1 MSKKSPQLR
10 FEGFTDDW
18 EERKLSEIADI
29 MDGDRGK
36 NYPNGD
42 DFSETGHTLFMSAT
56 NVTKNGF
63 KFDETQYISEEKS
76 DSLGNGKIIED
87 DLILTSRGTV
97 GNLALY
103 DADAKR
109 QIPFARINSGML
121 ILRKKQNESAEFVLQ
136 YLKSLVGIKQLNLI
150 SFGSA
155 QPQITKKDISKYKVQ
170 IPNFDE
176 QTKIGTFFKQ
186 LDTLI
191 TLHQR
196 KLDLLKEQKKGY
208 LQKMFPKNG
217 ARVPELRFA
226 GFADDWEERKLRDL
240 FIKGGSGGT
249 PKSTNKAFYDGDIPF
264 LGISDI
270 TKSNGFINNT
280 EKHISSDGLNSSAAW
295 IVSKGAISLAMY
307 ASVGKLAI
315 LNIDAATS
323 QAFYN
328 MIFDDYDLRDLVYQ
342 RLNKAN
348 ELSEWNKL
356 ISTGTQSNL
365 NADKVKNFQMYLP
378 KNHDEIKLISTF
390 FKQIDNTIALHQ
402 RKLDLLKEQKKGFL
416 QKMFV

>member
-1 MSKKSPQLR
+1 MMSKKVPELR
-10 FEGFTDDW
+10 FKGFTDDW
-18 EERKLSEIADI
+18 EERKLGSLTTVVRGSSPRPIQDPKWFDKESDIGWLRIADVTEQ
-29 MDGDRGK
+29 
-36 NYPNGD
+36 NGRIYHL
-42 DFSETGHTLFMSAT
+42 EQH
-56 NVTKNGF
+56 
-63 KFDETQYISEEKS
+63 ISKLGQEKTRV
-76 DSLGNGKIIED
+76 
-87 DLILTSRGTV
+87 LTEPHLLLSIAATV
-97 GNLALY
+97 GKPVINYVKTGVHDGFLIFLNPTFEREFMFQWLEMFRPKWQKYGQPGSQVNL
-103 DADAKR
+103 
-109 QIPFARINSGML
+109 NSEL
-121 ILRKKQNESAEFVLQ
+121 VRNQEIVLP
-136 YLKSLVGIKQLNLI
+136 N
-150 SFGSA
+150 
-155 QPQITKKDISKYKVQ
+155 YK
-170 IPNFDE
+170 E
-176 QTKIGTFFKQ
+176 QQKIGTFFKQ
-186 LDTLI
+186 LDDIIALY
-191 TLHQR
+191 QR
-196 KLDLLKEQKKGY
+196 KLDLLKEQKKGF

-217 ARVPELRFA
+217 AKVPELRFA
-226 GFADDWEERKLRDL
+226 GFADDWEERKLSDL

-264 LGISDI
+264 LSISDI

-295 IVSKGAISLAMY
+295 IVPKGAISLAMY

-390 FKQIDNTIALHQ
+390 FKQLDDTIALHQ

>member
-18 EERKLSEIADI
+18 EERKFGQLYKKNNEKNKGQFTSNKTISIASMKFKPEGNGASVDSLDGYKVLRIGDI
-29 MDGDRGK
+29 AYEGHKNKQFSFGRFLLNDIGDGIMSPRFTTLRPITPMDINFWK
-36 NYPNGD
+36 
-42 DFSETGHTLFMSAT
+42 
-56 NVTKNGF
+56 
-63 KFDETQYISEEKS
+63 QYIIYEPIMKHLLVKS
-76 DSLGNGKIIED
+76 TKLGTMMNELVQED
-87 DLILTSRGTV
+87 LFKL
-97 GNLALY
+97 
-103 DADAKR
+103 
-109 QIPFARINSGML
+109 
-121 ILRKKQNESAEFVLQ
+121 
-136 YLKSLVGIKQLNLI
+136 SLVTPSDK
-150 SFGSA
+150 
-155 QPQITKKDISKYKVQ
+155 
-170 IPNFDE
+170 E
-176 QTKIGTFFKQ
+176 QQQIGTFFKQ
-186 LDTLI
+186 LDDTI
-191 TLHQR
+191 ALHQR

-217 ARVPELRFA
+217 AKVPELRFA
-226 GFADDWEERKLRDL
+226 GFADDWEERKLSDL

-390 FKQIDNTIALHQ
+390 FKQIDNTITLHQ